1 MNTMDSEIRILLVG
15 GGSGGH
21 FYPLM
26 SIAEKLRVH
35 PTRPALY
42 YMGPDV
48 YDRDALTARQISFIY
63 CPAGK
68 RRKYT
73 SFRNILDVFK
83 TLWGTFIALVE
94 LYKLYPDVIV
104 SKGSYTS
111 VPVILAGAF
120 LNIPIVV
127 HESDTRLGSANKLAS
142 YVARHIAI
150 SFEEIIPFLNGK
162 KNVTLTGIPIREELL
177 VPATDNVRE
186 ALGISNSLPIIFVLG
201 GSQGAERLNELILST
216 LDTLLPSYNI
226 VHQTGRDNFD
236 VTVLSAR
243 ELIHDTEL
251 LTHYRPV
258 AFFADARVMNDVYH
272 AASLIISR
280 AGTGTIY
287 EIAVHGKP
295 SILIPIPESIS
306 HDQKTNAYAYAHS
319 GAASVLEETNLRD
332 NLLTAEIDRII
343 KNVDIYIPMAETA
356 EKFAARNAAENI
368 AQIIISLAQT
378 H

>member
-1 MNTMDSEIRILLVG
+1 MDSKIRILLVG

-26 SIAEKLRVH
+26 SIAEKLRTH
-35 PTRPALY
+35 PLQPDLF

-48 YDRDALTARQISFIY
+48 YDTDALTAAHISFIY

-68 RRKYT
+68 RRKYA
-73 SFRNILDVFK
+73 SFLNFLDIFK
-83 TLWGTFIALVE
+83 TIWGTCIALIE

-142 YVARHIAI
+142 YFARHVAV
-150 SFEEIIPFLNGK
+150 SFEEVLPFLEKK

-177 VPATDNVRE
+177 LPAAENVRE
-186 ALGISNSLPIIFVLG
+186 GLGISNSLPVILVLG
-201 GSQGAERLNELILST
+201 GSQGAERLNQLILDS
-216 LDTLLPSYNI
+216 LDELLPAYNI
-226 VHQTGRDNFD
+226 IHQTGKKNFD

-243 ELIHDTEL
+243 ELIHETEL

-258 AFFADARVMNDVYH
+258 AFFDDAQILNDVYH
-272 AASLIISR
+272 AATIIISR

-287 EIAVHGKP
+287 EISLHGKP

-319 GAASVLEETNLRD
+319 GAASVLEETNLSD
-332 NLLTAEIDRII
+332 SLLTAEIDRIM
-343 KNVDIYIPMAETA
+343 KNVDVYIPMAEA
-356 EKFAARNAAENI
+356 AQNFAPRNASETL